1 VPAVNPEIDAD
12 GEDDP
17 LVAAPPETD
26 VVAPDSVALVL
37 YSNVGVELVPFPFK
51 EPLSVAEDEVIDEA
65 ADVVTD
71 GTCPVVND
79 RIEPFVVPTLF
90 VPITRK

>member
-1 VPAVNPEIDAD
+1 MLAD
-12 GEDDP
+12 GEVEP
-17 LVAAPPETD
+17 LDAAPPETE
-26 VVAPDSVALVL
+26 VVVPESVALVL
-37 YSNVGVELVPFPFK
+37 YSKVGVVLEPLPFM
-51 EPLSVAEDEVIDEA
+51 EPLSVADVEVIDEA